1 MHEINDRS
9 RDIGPFVPG
18 PDDDMIICR
27 CEEVTKGGN
36 SQSGARWNVHT
47 DGDPPVFKNRHGT
60 LSGTDLCKAGQRNRG
75 KRTERIPGR
84 TGTGNIPG
92 TDASDRDARV
102 CGRGKGG
109 RGR

>member
-27 CEEVTKGGN
+27 CEEVTKGEM
-36 SQSGARWNVHT
+36 
-47 DGDPPVFKNRHGT
+47 
-60 LSGTDLCKAGQRNRG
+60 CKAGQRNRG

>member
-1 MHEINDRS
+1 MRLMIDQEISGSFRTE
-9 RDIGPFVPG
+9 

-27 CEEVTKGGN
+27 CRGSNQRGN

>member
-27 CEEVTKGGN
+27 CEEVTKGEIRK
-36 SQSGARWNVHT
+36 AVH
-47 DGDPPVFKNRHGT
+47 DGMFTLTVFKNRHGT

>member
-1 MHEINDRS
+1 M
-9 RDIGPFVPG
+9 
-18 PDDDMIICR
+18 
-27 CEEVTKGGN
+27 
-36 SQSGARWNVHT
+36 
-47 DGDPPVFKNRHGT
+47 
-60 LSGTDLCKAGQRNRG
+60 SGTDLCKAGQRNRG

>member
-27 CEEVTKGGN
+27 CEEVTKGEIRK
-36 SQSGARWNVHT
+36 AVH
-47 DGDPPVFKNRHGT
+47 DGMLFKNRHGT

>member
-1 MHEINDRS
+1 MRLMIDQEISDLPVRGSNQR
-9 RDIGPFVPG
+9 
-18 PDDDMIICR
+18 
-27 CEEVTKGGN
+27 GN

>member
-27 CEEVTKGGN
+27 CEEVTKGEIRK
-36 SQSGARWNVHT
+36 AVH
-47 DGDPPVFKNRHGT
+47 DGMFT
-60 LSGTDLCKAGQRNRG
+60 LTEIRRYLRTGMGLCQGPDLCKAGQRNRG